1 MVYRAVDVDDYTKI
15 QRQIIKEP
23 LTRSFAVVGGPG
35 TGKTIIALERLQ
47 QVIKSGTPG
56 CYIAYNRNL
65 VQLANHIMN
74 EKMHTKNEIYAR
86 Q

>member
-47 QVIKSGTPG
+47 QVISSGTPG
-56 CYIAYNRNL
+56 YYIAYNRNL
-65 VQLANHIMN
+65 VQLANYIMN
-74 EKMHTKNEIYAR
+74 EKMHTKMR
-86 Q
+86 FMPGQ

>member
-47 QVIKSGTPG
+47 QVISSGILG
-56 CYIAYNRNL
+56 IISLIIVILSNL
-65 VQLANHIMN
+65 PI
-74 EKMHTKNEIYAR
+74 I
-86 Q
+86 